1 MMGLSLA
8 GRQSARQRHML
19 CDPSSIVLRLLRNR
33 DLTLLVS
40 GQAISEIGDGVFLV
54 AIAWRVYQSYSSPA
68 ALSVIGIAFFLP
80 RLLVTIA
87 GGVISD
93 RFERRLT
100 MIGADSARA
109 VAVALLAA
117 ISMLTGPQLLIA
129 MAIVV
134 AFQGVAGSLF
144 GPAESALLPE
154 IVPQQDLGRANAL
167 RTVVSPLAY
176 AVIGPALGGTT
187 TARFGVSAALWFD
200 AGTYLV
206 SVATLVVMRSR
217 PLVKTN
223 ERASMFGEAR
233 QGIAYVAGRPWLW
246 GPIVGASLAQF
257 LYAGPQQAL
266 VPYLVKFELHGSA
279 GALGLVLS
287 AGGVGTVAAGLLVG
301 RLRRPKDLVT
311 PMVLGWAVGI
321 GSIALVGLS
330 RTVWQAAVAV
340 FVWNLLLWTG
350 EILWLTLLGLTV
362 PNQIRGRVSSLDFL
376 GSFWLI
382 PLSMAL
388 TGPLASLVGART
400 VLMAAGIGGGLA
412 ILAIFLIPN
421 VRKPRYLDEEAATAR
436 A

>member
-1 MMGLSLA
+1 M
-8 GRQSARQRHML
+8 
-19 CDPSSIVLRLLRNR
+19 
-33 DLTLLVS
+33 LLVS
-40 GQAISEIGDGVFLV
+40 GQAISEVGDGVFLI

-100 MIGADSARA
+100 MITADSARA

-117 ISMLTGPQLLIA
+117 ISLTGPRLLFA

-134 AFQGVAGSLF
+134 AFQGIGGALF

-154 IVPQQDLGRANAL
+154 IVPAPDLSRANAL
-167 RTVVSPLAY
+167 RTVVSPLAF
-176 AVIGPALGGTT
+176 AVVGPALGGAA

-206 SVATLVVMRSR
+206 SVMTLVLMRSR
-217 PLVKTN
+217 PLMRAP
-223 ERASMFGEAR
+223 ERASVFSEAR
-233 QGIAYVAGRPWLW
+233 QGFAYVATRPWLW

-257 LYAGPQQAL
+257 LFAGPQQAL
-266 VPYLVKFELHGSA
+266 VPYLVKFELHGTA

-287 AGGVGTVAAGLLVG
+287 AGGLGTVGAGLLVG

-311 PMVLGWAVGI
+311 PMILGWGLGI

-350 EILWLTLLGLTV
+350 EIFWLTLLGLTV

-388 TGPLASLVGART
+388 TGPLASLFGART
-400 VLMAAGIGGGLA
+400 VLMGAGIGGGLA
-412 ILAIFLIPN
+412 IFATFLIPN
-421 VRKPRYLDEEAATAR
+421 VRKPRYLDEEASPATA
-436 A
+436 

>member
-1 MMGLSLA
+1 M
-8 GRQSARQRHML
+8 
-19 CDPSSIVLRLLRNR
+19 
-33 DLTLLVS
+33 LLVS

-117 ISMLTGPQLLIA
+117 ISLTGPQLLIS

-134 AFQGVAGSLF
+134 AFQGIAGSVF

-154 IVPQQDLGRANAL
+154 IVPPQDLSKANAL

-176 AVIGPALGGTT
+176 AVIGPALGGAT

-206 SVATLVVMRSR
+206 SVVSLVFMRSR
-217 PLVKTN
+217 PLTKTAQ
-223 ERASMFGEAR
+223 RGSVFGEAR
-233 QGIAYVAGRPWLW
+233 QGIAYVASRPWLW
-246 GPIVGASLAQF
+246 GPIVSASLAQF
-257 LYAGPQQAL
+257 LFAGPQQAL

-287 AGGVGTVAAGLLVG
+287 AGGLGTVSAGLLVG

-311 PMVLGWAVGI
+311 PMVLGWGLGI

-330 RTVWQAAVAV
+330 RTVWQAAGAV

-388 TGPLASLVGART
+388 TGPLAALVGART
-400 VLMAAGIGGGLA
+400 VLIGAGIGGGLA
-412 ILAIFLIPN
+412 ILSTFLIPN
-421 VRKPRYLDEEAATAR
+421 VRKPRYLAEEPVPATG
-436 A
+436 

>member
-1 MMGLSLA
+1 
-8 GRQSARQRHML
+8 ML

-40 GQAISEIGDGVFLV
+40 GQAISEVGDGVFLI

-134 AFQGVAGSLF
+134 AFQGVAGALF

-154 IVPQQDLGRANAL
+154 IVPSQDLSRANAL
-167 RTVVSPLAY
+167 RTVVSPLA
-176 AVIGPALGGTT
+176 L
-187 TARFGVSAALWFD
+187 
-200 AGTYLV
+200 
-206 SVATLVVMRSR
+206 MRSR
-217 PLVKTN
+217 PLLKTTQ
-223 ERASMFGEAR
+223 RASVFGEAR
-233 QGIAYVAGRPWLW
+233 QGFAYVASRPWLW
-246 GPIVGASLAQF
+246 GPIVSASLAQF
-257 LYAGPQQAL
+257 LFAGPQQAL

-287 AGGVGTVAAGLLVG
+287 SGGLGTVAAGLLVG

-362 PNQIRGRVSSLDFL
+362 PNQIRGRVSSLDIL

-421 VRKPRYLDEEAATAR
+421 VRKPRYLDEEAAT
-436 A
+436 

>member
-1 MMGLSLA
+1 M
-8 GRQSARQRHML
+8 
-19 CDPSSIVLRLLRNR
+19 LRLLRNR
-33 DLTLLVS
+33 DLSLLVS
-40 GQAISEIGDGVFLV
+40 GQAISEVGDGVFLV

-100 MIGADSARA
+100 MIGADTARA
-109 VAVALLAA
+109 LAVAILAA
-117 ISMLTGPQLLIA
+117 ISLTGPRLLVA

-134 AFQGVAGSLF
+134 AFQGIAGALF

-154 IVPQQDLGRANAL
+154 IVPSQDLSRANAL

-176 AVIGPALGGTT
+176 AVIGPALGGAA

-206 SVATLVVMRSR
+206 SVITLVFMRSR
-217 PLVKTN
+217 PLIKSTGRPSV
-223 ERASMFGEAR
+223 FGEAR
-233 QGIAYVAGRPWLW
+233 QGFVYVASRPWLW
-246 GPIVGASLAQF
+246 GPIVSASLAQF
-257 LYAGPQQAL
+257 LFAGPQQAL

-279 GALGLVLS
+279 SALGLVLS
-287 AGGVGTVAAGLLVG
+287 AGGAGTVGAGLLVG

-311 PMVLGWAVGI
+311 PMVLGWGLGI

-330 RTVWQAAVAV
+330 KTVWQAAIAV

-388 TGPLASLVGART
+388 TGPLAALVGART
-400 VLMAAGIGGGLA
+400 VLIAAGIGGGLA
-412 ILAIFLIPN
+412 ILATFLIPN
-421 VRKPRYLDEEAATAR
+421 VRKPRYLDEETASATA
-436 A
+436 